1 MTGRW
6 IRILLVLALLAASI
20 PVLVA
25 AATTE
30 SIISVGSE
38 DSDQWY
44 PVISGDRITWLDT
57 RGGTG
62 EIYLYDILT
71 GVEQRV
77 SAAGA
82 MCETPDISGDHM
94 VWRVWNESYGG
105 YDLDIHDLSTGEHT
119 IIASGGVD
127 HGNPAIEGSLV
138 VWDDM
143 RAGNP
148 DIYLYDLSTGQ
159 EIQIT
164 NNTADQSNPDISGD
178 QIVFQDFRRTNWDI
192 FLHNLTTKKAARIAS
207 DNTSAQY
214 NPAISGDIIV
224 FQDEGN
230 VTSEIHFYNTTSK
243 KESRVTK
250 DPSPALSPSVS
261 GNQMVWENTSTG
273 DTEIWLYNLTVNN
286 NNKQTRITR
295 NTAEQVS
302 PSIDGDRIVWSDYR
316 DGMADIYLATLR
328 TSLTVPGAA
337 FSADPTIGGSPL
349 TVQFTDE
356 STGDPTTWRWDFGD
370 GETSTE
376 QSPSHTY
383 AAEDTYSVT
392 LTVSNPVGRSR
403 AAMADYIHSGSG
415 PSPSFTANSTAGI
428 TPLTVQFTD
437 TSTGDPTT
445 WAWDFGDGGTSAEQ
459 HPAHTYAAGGVYTV
473 SLTAGNLFGENSATL
488 ATPIEVLNGTRA
500 AATTEI
506 EGLRVEECGGTQC
519 AYVESG
525 RFSSFQF
532 DPTGDTT
539 VLSVVPPPASG
550 WSEITLQSRGAGFS
564 DMGNGTLTGTVTDVM
579 LESSAITPDTFSP
592 QTGNNLVIAYALNLS
607 RYPVLGTVDTVIW
620 ENVTGADHPRF
631 LQAAADANYAGINA
645 VAYTLDFTTVNINSL
660 RGVTF
665 NLSARTTWVARNGIP
680 ENMTLLRLGND
691 GSRQGMKYR
700 VLVSDPA
707 QGLDY
712 YLFDSPRG
720 LSKFALAS
728 LSGSGNP
735 FQLLVLSASTR
746 ASTPSGPTGSSSN
759 DFPPGAPPSVP
770 QPVQPAEP
778 LFFRETGR
786 PDLTGSGI
794 TTRPFSIQSA
804 DQGVS
809 LTIAADTLLQNTLG
823 VPLRDLSVLSA
834 APSGISP
841 PAESAFTYSGVAYD
855 LQPDGM
861 VFDPPA
867 EVQFRVDPGRWQDAA
882 RYQVLSRRNPDDP
895 WEAVPTR
902 QDDATRTVTG
912 QVSHFSLHALF
923 YEPVPVTTP
932 PQGLPTIQIARQ
944 PAEPRPVPRTPLATI
959 TGVIFWAAN
968 TTQGRI
974 PEVMV
979 ALLLVGG
986 IAFTFRRGVPVQ
998 AFRPW
1003 VFLYLIS
1010 LSAYTWATFQA
1021 LTGGPLWLSSWIFM
1035 ATAGLNMIV
1044 HFLRFD
1050 RIPLIPSPVR
1060 RWSVER
1066 L

>member
-356 STGDPTTWRWDFGD
+356 STGDPTTWR
-370 GETSTE
+370 
-376 QSPSHTY
+376 
-383 AAEDTYSVT
+383 
-392 LTVSNPVGRSR
+392 
-403 AAMADYIHSGSG
+403 
-415 PSPSFTANSTAGI
+415 
-428 TPLTVQFTD
+428 
-437 TSTGDPTT
+437 
-445 WAWDFGDGGTSAEQ
+445 WDFGDGGTSAEQ

>member
-20 PVLVA
+20 PSLVA

-30 SIISVGSE
+30 SIISVGTE

-71 GVEQRV
+71 GIEQRV

-82 MCETPDISGDHM
+82 MCESPDLSGDHM
-94 VWRVWNESYGG
+94 VWRVWNDSYGG
-105 YDLDIHDLSTGEHT
+105 YDLDIYDLSTGEHT
-119 IIASGGVD
+119 VIASGGVD

-143 RAGNP
+143 RAGNS
-148 DIYLYDLSTGQ
+148 DIYLYDLSTGL
-159 EIQIT
+159 ETQIT
-164 NNTADQSNPDISGD
+164 
-178 QIVFQDFRRTNWDI
+178 
-192 FLHNLTTKKAARIAS
+192 S
-207 DNTSAQY
+207 DSDDES
-214 NPAISGDIIV
+214 NPAISGDRIV
-224 FQDEGN
+224 WQVCDTKDCDLYLYDLASGKKAKRIGSKPEYQHSPVISGSIVAWQNGKSGSSDISFLNIDTNKAGTITSGGSAPSPPAIFGDQIVWEDIRNGN
-230 VTSEIHFYNTTSK
+230 ADIYLYNTTTR
-243 KESRVTK
+243 EEI
-250 DPSPALSPSVS
+250 PL
-261 GNQMVWENTSTG
+261 TG
-273 DTEIWLYNLTVNN
+273 DPN
-286 NNKQTRITR
+286 
-295 NTAEQVS
+295 EQVS
-302 PSIDGDRIVWSDYR
+302 PSIDGDRIVWTDYR
-316 DGMADIYLATLR
+316 NGMADIYLATMR
-328 TSLTVPGAA
+328 TSLSVPEAG

-349 TVQFTDE
+349 TVLFTDE
-356 STGDPTTWRWDFGD
+356 STGGPATWLWDFGN
-370 GETSTE
+370 GGTSTE
-376 QSPSHTY
+376 QSPSNTY
-383 AAEDTYSVT
+383 AAEGTYSVT

-403 AAMADYIHSGSG
+403 AAMTDYIHSGSG

-428 TPLTVQFTD
+428 TPLAVQFTD

-445 WAWDFGDGGTSAEQ
+445 WAWDFGDSGTSAEQ
-459 HPAHTYAAGGVYTV
+459 HPVHSYAAGGVYTV

-506 EGLRVEECGGTQC
+506 EGFRVEECGITQC

-532 DPTGDTT
+532 DPAGDPT
-539 VLSVVPPPASG
+539 VLSFVPPPASG

-579 LESSAITPDTFSP
+579 LGSSAITPDTFSP
-592 QTGNNLVIAYALNLS
+592 QTGNNLVITYALNLS

-645 VAYTLDFTTVNINSL
+645 VAYTLDFTTVNISSL
-660 RGVTF
+660 RGATF
-665 NLSARTTWVARNGIP
+665 NLSARTAWVARNGIP

-746 ASTPSGPTGSSSN
+746 ASTGQTGSSSN

-770 QPVQPAEP
+770 QPVRPAEP

-804 DQGVS
+804 DLGAS
-809 LTIAADTLLQNTLG
+809 LSIAPDTRLQNDRGL
-823 VPLRDLSVLSA
+823 PLRDLSVLSA

-841 PAESAFTYSGVAYD
+841 PAESAYTYSGIAYE

-867 EVQFRVDPGRWQDAA
+867 EVQFRMDPGQWQDAA
-882 RYQVLSRRNPDDP
+882 RYQVLSRRNPNDP

-932 PQGLPTIQIARQ
+932 PEGLPTIQVAPQ
-944 PAEPRPVPRTPLATI
+944 PAQPRPVPRTPLATI

-968 TTQGRI
+968 TAQGRI

-979 ALLLVGG
+979 ALFLVGG
-986 IAFTFRRGVPVQ
+986 IAFTFRRWWKG
-998 AFRPW
+998 
-1003 VFLYLIS
+1003 
-1010 LSAYTWATFQA
+1010 
-1021 LTGGPLWLSSWIFM
+1021 
-1035 ATAGLNMIV
+1035 
-1044 HFLRFD
+1044 
-1050 RIPLIPSPVR
+1050 
-1060 RWSVER
+1060 
-1066 L
+1066 